1 MEADY
6 TFKSATFCYR
16 TDRHAEVANECRTDL
31 PSANSQMPITF
42 TVERLR
48 DGKSYATR

>member
-1 MEADY
+1 MRSVISS
-6 TFKSATFCYR
+6 FRKHVSAGSDHR
-16 TDRHAEVANECRTDL
+16 
-31 PSANSQMPITF
+31 ANSGIPITF